1 MLRGRA
7 AEQAL
12 VALGQ
17 WFCSY
22 LAVLC
27 LLPGAQK
34 VSESLVQPHLCCEMA
49 ERILM
54 MRQPIFLVLA

>member
-1 MLRGRA
+1 M
-7 AEQAL
+7 
-12 VALGQ
+12 ALGQ

-22 LAVLC
+22 LAVSC

-49 ERILM
+49 EGISM